1 MVEPWNKVNLPCPS
15 AVSSCQITFNDTTA
29 SITECLV
36 AHCEDALQ
44 LLCSDVL
51 RTEIR
56 VLYEIMYV
64 VNNSLRKHKPFR
76 AIKQVEQCINRL
88 NEMKLQRALQD
99 VEELCPNKTQRDEGV
114 EFGHCSVPSQPV
126 LEWFCLKLL
135 GASSLVARTL
145 DQCTIAFS
153 LTRQHLYL
161 AEFIVLN
168 LVLTSMLSR
177 LWVFFRGILRTLV
190 PVYQRAIELRLEVA
204 QCRPMAYLTDFPLPE
219 NLQAFLGPTRAD
231 LLQEGH
237 RTEPS
242 GLERRSK
249 PSLLDKLFEAGERER
264 PEEQGMSSVLAS
276 EGMESS
282 TDLGRAVLRR
292 GPHHSPLDIKLML
305 QRIHGGSKQHAAEV
319 TVSPAQWGVSK
330 SAVEKQ
336 KRTLLKRLKAASSF
350 SDMAVLL
357 EDVMGWCRR
366 WKLHQERRHLAF
378 VLLRCRRMKALE
390 CEGISVQKKLRRTWL
405 SVRRV
410 MLKGTSLP
418 RSSPYFR
425 WRTRGFLRTRF
436 TIMARYQSVRNRFR
450 VRTRSQ
456 IAKDLFGATDKSS
469 QKYKMDSNIS
479 SFQTKFFKSGGSG
492 REVVLIPKEKQKE
505 TEKASMVPNDE
516 IDDIFSS
523 LGF

>member
-1 MVEPWNKVNLPCPS
+1 
-15 AVSSCQITFNDTTA
+15 

-36 AHCEDALQ
+36 AHCEDALK

-153 LTRQHLYL
+153 
-161 AEFIVLN
+161 
-168 LVLTSMLSR
+168 
-177 LWVFFRGILRTLV
+177 VFFRGILRTLV
-190 PVYQRAIELRLEVA
+190 PVYQRAIELCLEVA

-219 NLQAFLGPTRAD
+219 NLQAFLGPTCAD

-292 GPHHSPLDIKLML
+292 GPHHSRKSALVKDSLDIKLML

-330 SAVEKQ
+330 SAVEEQ

-390 CEGISVQKKLRRTWL
+390 CEGI
-405 SVRRV
+405 
-410 MLKGTSLP
+410 
-418 RSSPYFR
+418 
-425 WRTRGFLRTRF
+425 
-436 TIMARYQSVRNRFR
+436 
-450 VRTRSQ
+450 
-456 IAKDLFGATDKSS
+456 
-469 QKYKMDSNIS
+469 
-479 SFQTKFFKSGGSG
+479 
-492 REVVLIPKEKQKE
+492 
-505 TEKASMVPNDE
+505 
-516 IDDIFSS
+516 
-523 LGF
+523 